1 MTDGPDGP
9 ERIGSLLVR
18 LRLARGLSQLRVA
31 ERLCDAS
38 GMPTVSRHEVS
49 RWEREDR
56 VPGSFWL
63 GWLAVVL
70 DAPLEQLEAAI
81 ATFRG
86 RPSDT
91 ASHPDTA
98 HQLWRPPTA
107 PDLLA
112 ALDNA
117 RIGDIRSL
125 AHAWLA
131 GPPDPPPNGPHNAG
145 WTSDPGD
152 GTARDL
158 LDAQE
163 AQLGRLRRVDD
174 LVGGLDLTGHIDR
187 GLRDSIQALRKIGR
201 AGDLRRRLLRVVAG
215 YAQLAGWVHHDA
227 GNNPAARRAYQV
239 ALQAA
244 AAGEDRLLAAHVLGS
259 LSYQSL
265 AAGNPAEA
273 MLLTRTGLAGI
284 RANGCALLRVLLLH
298 RVALAAAHSGH
309 RSEAEVALAGAERAA
324 DRCPPE
330 PEPGWLYWLEET
342 ELTAMTGRC
351 LAMLGRPLRA
361 VSLLARQRT
370 NIGPRTMALYQVWL
384 ARTHLNLGE
393 VEQACHVAGQTLALA
408 VSTGSVRAA
417 EAMRHLHPLLL
428 RHRDVPAVR
437 DYEQQAA
444 QASKRLPVGGAAHQ
458 RTGAHGTTRTSTTG
472 RRPPSSRT
480 TATAVTTTPAPA
492 PHRTPQAAQQRIPA
506 PATTAGRPASMPMG
520 IRYKSGPGVRDTEP
534 ARTPRQAPIQNQ
546 KGRKPGTAAMN
557 RSIRSLGARPHGRT
571 GTGLPSAAD
580 ASGPAGYRSRS

>member
-1 MTDGPDGP
+1 MSPHERGDAGVGRAQRAGYGLMMDGPDSP
-9 ERIGSLLVR
+9 ERIGQLLVR

-31 ERLCDAS
+31 EKLCDAS

-49 RWEREDR
+49 RWEREER

-63 GWLAVVL
+63 SWLAVVL

-86 RPSDT
+86 RASDIAT
-91 ASHPDTA
+91 HPDTA
-98 HQLWRPPTA
+98 RRLWLPPTA
-107 PDLLA
+107 PDLFA
-112 ALDNA
+112 ALDHA

-125 AHAWLA
+125 VHAWLA
-131 GPPDPPPNGPHNAG
+131 GPPDPPPSGPHIAG
-145 WTSDPGD
+145 WASDPGD
-152 GTARDL
+152 GTGRDL

-163 AQLGRLRRVDD
+163 TQLGRLRRVDD
-174 LVGGLDLTGHIDR
+174 LIGGLDLTGHIDR
-187 GLRDSIQALRKIGR
+187 RLRDSIQALRKIGR
-201 AGDLRRRLLRVVAG
+201 AGNLRRRALRVVAG
-215 YAQLAGWVHHDA
+215 YAHLAGWVHHDA
-227 GNNPAARRAYQV
+227 GNYPAARRAYQV

-244 AAGEDRLLAAHVLGS
+244 AAGKDRLLAAHVLGS

-273 MLLTRTGLAGI
+273 MLLARTGLAGI
-284 RANGCALLRVLLLH
+284 RGNGCALLRALLLH

-309 RSEAEVALAGAERAA
+309 RSEAEVALAVAERAT

-361 VSLLARQRT
+361 VSLLARQRP
-370 NIGPRTMALYQVWL
+370 NIGPRTKALYQIWL
-384 ARTHLNLGE
+384 TKSHLDLGE
-393 VEQACHVAGQTLALA
+393 VEQACRIAGQALALA

-444 QASKRLPVGGAAHQ
+444 QASKRLPVGGAVNQ
-458 RTGAHGTTRTSTTG
+458 RAEARGTTRTSTTG

-480 TATAVTTTPAPA
+480 TATPARTTPTPA
-492 PHRTPQAAQQRIPA
+492 PHRTPQAAQHRTPA
-506 PATTAGRPASMPMG
+506 PATVASTASRPASIPMG
-520 IRYKSGPGVRDTEP
+520 IRYKSGPGVRDIEP
-534 ARTPRQAPIQNQ
+534 ARTPCPAPTQDKQRRQP
-546 KGRKPGTAAMN
+546 
-557 RSIRSLGARPHGRT
+557 ARQP
-571 GTGLPSAAD
+571 
-580 ASGPAGYRSRS
+580 